1 LDPLYSNRT
10 FRSLIYIS
18 PDVNID
24 SGFEYMLEI
33 RVEDPSIISII
44 KGIKS
49 PTLFYDNYCRLC
61 YRFAKAIWRLS
72 RGRIAVVGMYSKQ
85 ALWLR
90 SLIDPKTYSSVSW
103 FMLPGREVIYGGR
116 SSIVPILKEILKGL
130 LKRGDNDFKDPSPTT
145 CSEILPC
152 SGIKGFI
159 YRTIHILIKSQ
170 KIKIIASTSPT

>member
-1 LDPLYSNRT
+1 
-10 FRSLIYIS
+10 
-18 PDVNID
+18 
-24 SGFEYMLEI
+24 MLEI

-44 KGIKS
+44 NDLKS

-85 ALWLR
+85 AMWLR
-90 SLIDPKTYSSVSW
+90 SLIDPKIYSSVSW
-103 FMLPGREVIYGGR
+103 FMLPGKDVIYGGR
-116 SSIVPILKEILKGL
+116 SSIVPILKEILRGLVKG
-130 LKRGDNDFKDPSPTT
+130 GDNDFKDPAPTT

-159 YRTIHILIKSQ
+159 YRTVHILIKSQ
-170 KIKIIASTSPT
+170 KIKIIASTSAT